1 MSNQLNLI
9 NIFKLNFRYIEILD
23 LLIKLRIV
31 AIVVQL
37 KRPYK
42 KERFRSDNFIERGKT
57 KEIVTTQNRR
67 AKILDAAIACED
79 SGPNQITGQCAR
91 HELSYG

>member
-1 MSNQLNLI
+1 MWI
-9 NIFKLNFRYIEILD
+9 M
-23 LLIKLRIV
+23 

-42 KERFRSDNFIERGKT
+42 KERFKSDNFIVRGKP
-57 KEIVTTQNRR
+57 KKVVTAQNRR

-79 SGPNQITGQCAR
+79 SGPNQIIGQCAR